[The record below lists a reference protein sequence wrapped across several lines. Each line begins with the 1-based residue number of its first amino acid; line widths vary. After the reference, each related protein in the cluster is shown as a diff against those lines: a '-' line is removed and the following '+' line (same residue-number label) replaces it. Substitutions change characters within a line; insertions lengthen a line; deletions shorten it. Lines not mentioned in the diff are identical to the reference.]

1 MVGMATLDEQE
12 AKLIEKLERADLYD
26 RQADDAADRLA
37 LLRYNLEQGVTVDEL
52 VEAAQLGRLEYVAG
66 DAYIR
71 PAGRSMTAEEVAARA
86 EVPVDDVLLMW
97 RSAGLVEPAGGAAAM
112 GEADV
117 AVVEVFRDVQ
127 AFFGRSLAMQ
137 LLRTMAAALA
147 NTAEAEVS
155 TFTTTVGAEIVRSG
169 TPVDLAR
176 ANVAMTQL
184 LPRVA
189 QVLDVLHRHQIE
201 AAILRLFSDPT
212 TRESVTKSLAV
223 GFADLVGFTAWT
235 ARSDAHA
242 LAALVEEF
250 EVRARDTVS
259 GHGGRVV
266 KMIGDEVMFV
276 TGDAATAC
284 EVAAGLV
291 AEAAHLAELPR
302 VRVGLA
308 CGDVL
313 TLNGDYYGPVV
324 NLASR
329 LVAAAEPGAVLV
341 DKAVRRSARHEFR
354 PASLRQLKGF
364 DAPVETYRLATPTR
378 AG

>member
-1 MVGMATLDEQE
+1 MGMATLDEHE
-12 AKLIEKLERADLYD
+12 TELIEKLERAGLYD
-26 RQADDAADRLA
+26 SEADGAQDRLA
-37 LLRYNLEQGVTVDEL
+37 LLRFNIEEGLTVDEL

-71 PAGRSMTAEEVAARA
+71 PAGRPMTVEEVAARA
-86 EVPVDDVLLMW
+86 DVPVDDVLRMW
-97 RSAGLVEPAGGAAAM
+97 RSAGLVEPVSGMAAM
-112 GEADV
+112 TEADV
-117 AVVEVFRDVQ
+117 AVVELFRDVQ
-127 AFFGRSLAMQ
+127 AIFGRSPAMQ
-137 LLRTMAAALA
+137 LLRTMTAALA

-189 QVLDVLHRHQIE
+189 TVLDVLHRHQIQ

-235 ARSDAHA
+235 AKPGTHA

-276 TGDAATAC
+276 IGDAASAC
-284 EVAAGLV
+284 DVAAGLV
-291 AEAAHLAELPR
+291 AEAGRLPELPQ

-313 TLNGDYYGPVV
+313 TWNGDYYGPVRTYV
-324 NLASR
+324 LA
-329 LVAAAEPGAVLV
+329 AV
-341 DKAVRRSARHEFR
+341 
-354 PASLRQLKGF
+354 
-364 DAPVETYRLATPTR
+364 
-378 AG
+378 